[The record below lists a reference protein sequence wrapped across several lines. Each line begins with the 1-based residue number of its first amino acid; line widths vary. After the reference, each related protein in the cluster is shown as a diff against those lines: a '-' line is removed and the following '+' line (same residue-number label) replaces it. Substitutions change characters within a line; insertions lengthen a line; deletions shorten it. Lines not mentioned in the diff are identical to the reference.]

1 MAEKKKKKSR
11 VEELENKQTNM
22 EAQRDSEEKKS
33 WSIG

>member
-1 MAEKKKKKSR
+1 MAEKKKKSR
-11 VEELENKQTNM
+11 VEELENKQTNT